1 MTAKAKSLTRKISDF
16 IFSVRVQIEKNPIN
30 EYIRLLF
37 FAILIGVS
45 AGFVTLAFYNLIH
58 LISYFFYDF
67 LPAQFPNLPRGCLA
81 IVPAIGGLLVGIM
94 IKWWP
99 RQPRQRGVVEVIKTS
114 FIGRSLIRITT
125 VVFNFFATTIFLG
138 TGGTLGPEAPTAF
151 LGAGTGSVIGQIFHV
166 PENQRRVFLA
176 AGTAGAIAAV
186 FNAPIGGVFFAIEI
200 VLFNNFQTLTF
211 SALIVSAITADYI
224 SRIFLGNRPMLLLPK
239 VEMILS
245 PDILYYAV
253 LGIIAGLLSLAFIR
267 FSGRMRKLGAEKLG
281 KISPLTKITSLMLM
295 LGIVGIYFPQI
306 IGIGYDAI
314 RESAGNVYSWQVLA
328 IIFVLKFVF
337 VAMLSAAGGFGGLFA
352 PSLFMGAAL
361 GALLANG
368 GNLLFGLSLDVAGF
382 ALAGM
387 GAMLAAINSIPITA
401 LLIIVELTGNYHLVM
416 PLMLSIIMSYIIV
429 HYVLKESVY
438 SIELKQRGIQL
449 YDGKELNVL
458 KNLKIDQIMSYEFH
472 KVYATM
478 DFKTLVKVISGGAA
492 NIYWVENEQHKI
504 IGFISWSDL
513 KPLITDYQ
521 NLDTLILVSDVM
533 NPNVVSVKADD
544 PLDYVMKLFGRF
556 NVDELPVIDPSTG
569 ALIGTVLRNRMI
581 QLYNQE
587 IFKRETAGDIAT
599 HIRYLDQTRFVEIDE
614 DFSILEMT
622 TPETMANSSLQALDL
637 RNRYYI
643 QIILIK
649 RLDQEGK
656 KIVITP
662 RAETVILPNDTLI
675 FAGPTKKLYELKERN
690 YS

>member
-1 MTAKAKSLTRKISDF
+1 MSTKAKSLTGRLSDF
-16 IFSVRVQIEKNPIN
+16 IFSLRIQIEKNPIN

-37 FAILIGVS
+37 FAILIGVL

-58 LISYFFYDF
+58 LISYFLYEY
-67 LPAQFPNLPRGCLA
+67 LPTRYKNIPQWCLA
-81 IVPAIGGLLVGIM
+81 LFPAFGGLIVGLMM
-94 IKWWP
+94 ILWP
-99 RQPRQRGVVEVIKTS
+99 RQPRQRGVVEIIKVS
-114 FIGRSLIRITT
+114 FVGRSLIRITT
-125 VVFNFFATTIFLG
+125 MFFNFFAATLFLG
-138 TGGTLGPEAPTAF
+138 FGGTLGPEAPTAF
-151 LGAGTGSVIGQIFHV
+151 MGAGSGSVIGQIFRV
-166 PENQRRVFLA
+166 PERQRRVFLA

-211 SALIVSAITADYI
+211 SAIIVSAITADYI
-224 SRIFLGNRPMLLLPK
+224 SRIFLGNHPMLILPK
-239 VEMILS
+239 VEIVLS
-245 PDILYYAV
+245 QNILYYAI

-267 FSGRMRKLGAEKLG
+267 FSGWTRKLFTDRLG
-281 KISPLTKITSLMLM
+281 QVLPLVKITSLMLI
-295 LGIVGIYFPQI
+295 LGAVGIFFPQI
-306 IGIGYDAI
+306 IGIGYEAI
-314 RESAGNVYSWQVLA
+314 RDIAGSVYTWPVLA
-328 IIFVLKFVF
+328 ILFLLKFLF
-337 VAMLSAAGGFGGLFA
+337 VGLLSASGGFGGLFA

-361 GALLANG
+361 GALLANL
-368 GNLLFGLSLDVAGF
+368 GNQVFGLSLDVAGF
-382 ALAGM
+382 AIAGM
-387 GAMLAAINSIPITA
+387 GGVLAAVNSIPVTA
-401 LLIIVELTGNYHLVM
+401 LLIIVEITGNYHLVL

-429 HYVLKESVY
+429 HYVLKETVY

-478 DFKTLVKVISGGAA
+478 DLKTLVKVISGGAA

-521 NLDTLILVSDVM
+521 NLDTLVLVSDVM
-533 NPNVVSVKADD
+533 NPNVVSVKTDD
-544 PLDYVMKLFGRF
+544 TLDYVMKLFGRF
-556 NVDELPVIDPSTG
+556 NVDELPVVDPATG
-569 ALIGTVLRNRMI
+569 TMIGTVVRNRMI

-587 IFKRETAGDIAT
+587 IFKRETAGDLAT

-614 DFSILEMT
+614 DFAILEMN
-622 TPETMANSSLQALDL
+622 TPETMANSSLKALDL

-649 RLDQEGK
+649 RLDAEGK

-662 RAETVILPNDTLI
+662 RAETIILPNDTLI

>member
-1 MTAKAKSLTRKISDF
+1 MSAKIRYLARRFSDF
-16 IFSVRVQIEKNPIN
+16 LFSLRIQVEKNPIN

-37 FAILIGVS
+37 FAILIGGL
-45 AGFVTLAFYNLIH
+45 AGFITLAFYNLIH
-58 LISYFFYDF
+58 LISYFLYDY
-67 LPAQFPNLPRGCLA
+67 LPARYKSLPMWTVVLFPG
-81 IVPAIGGLLVGIM
+81 IGGVIVAIM
-94 IKWWP
+94 IKIWP

-114 FIGRSLIRITT
+114 FIGRSLIRIPTIF
-125 VVFNFFATTIFLG
+125 FNFFATTIFLG
-138 TGGTLGPEAPTAF
+138 SGGTLGPEAPTAF
-151 LGAGTGSVIGQIFHV
+151 LGAGSGSVVGQIFRV
-166 PENQRRVFLA
+166 PERQRRVFLA

-211 SALIVSAITADYI
+211 SALIISAITADYL
-224 SRIFLGNRPMLLLPK
+224 SRIFMGNQPLLSLPR

-245 PDILYYAV
+245 LDILYYAV
-253 LGIIAGLLSLAFIR
+253 LGVIAGLLSLSYIR
-267 FSGRMRKLGAEKLG
+267 FSGWIRGVFTERLKH
-281 KISPLTKITSLMLM
+281 ISPLIKITTLMLI
-295 LGIVGIYFPQI
+295 LGGVGIFFPQI

-314 RESAGNVYSWQVLA
+314 REIASNNFTWQILA
-328 IIFVLKFVF
+328 ILFLLKFLF
-337 VAMLSAAGGFGGLFA
+337 VGLLTAAGGFGGLFA

-361 GALLANG
+361 GALLAKLG
-368 GNLLFGLSLDVAGF
+368 SQVFDLPLDVAGF
-382 ALAGM
+382 AIAGM
-387 GAMLAAINSIPITA
+387 GAMLAAVNSIPVTA
-401 LLIIVELTGNYHLVM
+401 LLIIVELTGNYHLVL

-429 HYVLKESVY
+429 HYVLKETVY

-458 KNLKIDQIMSYEFH
+458 RHLKIDQIMSYEFH

-478 DFKTLVKVISGGAA
+478 DIKTLVKVISGGVA
-492 NIYWVENEQHKI
+492 NIYWVENEQHKL

-521 NLDTLILVSDVM
+521 NLDTLVLVSDVM
-533 NPNVVSVKADD
+533 NPNVVSVKTDD
-544 PLDYVMKLFGRF
+544 TLDYVMKLFGRY
-556 NVDELPVIDPSTG
+556 NVDELPVMDPATG
-569 ALIGTVLRNRMI
+569 MLIGTVNRNRVI

-587 IFKRETAGDIAT
+587 IFKRETAGDLAT
-599 HIRYLDQTRFVEIDE
+599 HIRYLEQIRFVEIDE
-614 DFSILEMT
+614 DFSILEMSA
-622 TPETMANSSLQALDL
+622 PETMINSSLQALDL

-649 RLDQEGK
+649 RLDAKGR

-662 RAETVILPNDTLI
+662 RAETIILQNDTLI

>member
-1 MTAKAKSLTRKISDF
+1 MVAKSISLTRKISDLLF
-16 IFSVRVQIEKNPIN
+16 AIRVQVEKNPIN
-30 EYIRLLF
+30 EYIRLVF
-37 FAILIGVS
+37 FAILIGAS

-58 LISYFFYDF
+58 LISYFCYDY
-67 LPAQFPNLPRGCLA
+67 LPIQFPQIPRWSLA
-81 IVPAIGGLLVGIM
+81 LFPALGGLTVGLM

-125 VVFNFFATTIFLG
+125 VIFNFFATTIFLG
-138 TGGTLGPEAPTAF
+138 MGGTLGPEAPVAF
-151 LGAGTGSVIGQIFHV
+151 LGAGSGSVIGQIFRV

-211 SALIVSAITADYI
+211 TALIVSAVTADYL
-224 SRIFLGNRPMLLLPK
+224 SRMFLGDKPMLILPK

-245 PDILYYAV
+245 LDILYYAV
-253 LGIIAGLLSLAFIR
+253 LGIIAGLISLMYIR
-267 FSGRMRKLGAEKLG
+267 FSGRMQKTFSERLNKL
-281 KISPLTKITSLMLM
+281 SPLTTLTVLMLM
-295 LGIVGIYFPQI
+295 LGIAGIFFPQI
-306 IGIGYDAI
+306 IGIGYEAI
-314 RESAGNVYSWQVLA
+314 QKSAENVYSWQILA
-328 IIFVLKFVF
+328 VIFILKFVF
-337 VAMLSAAGGFGGLFA
+337 VALLAAAGGFGGLFA

-361 GALLANG
+361 GALVANG
-368 GNLLFGLSLDVAGF
+368 GNLLFDLSLNVAGF

-387 GAMLAAINSIPITA
+387 GAMLAAVNSIPITA
-401 LLIIVELTGNYHLVM
+401 LLIIVELTDNYHLVM

-429 HYVLKESVY
+429 HYVLKESIY

-449 YDGKELNVL
+449 HDGKELNVL

-478 DFKTLVKVISGGAA
+478 DFKTLVKVISNGTA
-492 NIYWVENEQHKI
+492 NIYWVENAQHKI

-521 NLDTLILVSDVM
+521 NLDTLVLVSDVM

-556 NVDELPVIDPSTG
+556 NVDELPVVDPATG
-569 ALIGTVLRNRMI
+569 TLLGTVLRNRVI

-587 IFKRETAGDIAT
+587 IFKRETAGDLAT

-614 DFSILEMT
+614 DFAILEMT
-622 TPETMANSSLQALDL
+622 APETMVNSSLNTLDL

-649 RLDQEGK
+649 RVETNGK

-662 RAETVILPNDTLI
+662 RAETVILPKDTLI

>member
-1 MTAKAKSLTRKISDF
+1 MSHRAKSLTRKLTDLL
-16 IFSVRVQIEKNPIN
+16 FSARIQIEKNPIN

-37 FAILIGVS
+37 FAVLIGLS
-45 AGFVTLAFYNLIH
+45 SGFMTLAFYHLIH
-58 LISYFFYDF
+58 SISYFFYTF
-67 LPAQFPNLPRGCLA
+67 LPMQFPQVPRWS
-81 IVPAIGGLLVGIM
+81 IVIFPAIGGLIVGLM

-99 RQPRQRGVVEVIKTS
+99 RQPRQRGVVEVIKSS

-125 VVFNFFATTIFLG
+125 LFFNFFATTIFLG

-151 LGAGTGSVIGQIFHV
+151 LGAGTGSIIGQIFRV
-166 PENQRRVFLA
+166 PEKQRRVFLA

-224 SRIFLGNRPMLLLPK
+224 SRIFLGDKPMLILPK
-239 VEMILS
+239 VEMIVSL
-245 PDILYYAV
+245 DILYYAV
-253 LGIIAGLLSLAFIR
+253 LGVVAGLSSLMFIR
-267 FSGRMRKLGAEKLG
+267 FSGQMRDFFSKRLGQ
-281 KISPLTKITSLMLM
+281 ISPIVKITGLMLL
-295 LGIVGIYFPQI
+295 LGVVGLFFPQI
-306 IGIGYDAI
+306 IGIGYDSIQNVAT
-314 RESAGNVYSWQVLA
+314 NVYSWRILAVL
-328 IIFVLKFVF
+328 FVLKFLF
-337 VAMLSAAGGFGGLFA
+337 VGLLSAAGGFGGLFA

-368 GNLLFGLSLDVAGF
+368 GNHLFGLSLDVAGF

-387 GAMLAAINSIPITA
+387 GAMLAAVNSIPVTA
-401 LLIIVELTGNYHLVM
+401 LLIIVELTDNYHLVL

-458 KNLKIDQIMSYEFH
+458 KNLKISQIMSYEFH
-472 KVYATM
+472 KVYAKM
-478 DFKTLVKVISGGAA
+478 DLKTLVKVISAGAA
-492 NIYWVENEQHKI
+492 NIYWVENEQNKI

-513 KPLITDYQ
+513 KPLINDYQ
-521 NLDTLILVSDVM
+521 NLETLVLVSDVM
-533 NPNVVSVKADD
+533 NPNVISVKPDD
-544 PLDYVMKLFGRF
+544 TLDYVMKLYGRF
-556 NVDELPVIDPSTG
+556 NVDELPVIDPANNS
-569 ALIGTVLRNRMI
+569 LIGTVVRNRVI

-587 IFKRETAGDIAT
+587 IFKRETAGDLAT
-599 HIRYLDQTRFVEIDE
+599 HIRYLDQTRFVEIDD
-614 DFSILEMT
+614 DFAILEMSA
-622 TPETMANSSLQALDL
+622 PESMANSSLQALGL

-649 RLDQEGK
+649 RLDAEGK

-662 RAETVILPNDTLI
+662 RAETIILPNDTLI
-675 FAGPTKKLYELKERN
+675 FAGPTKKLYELKEKN

>member
-1 MTAKAKSLTRKISDF
+1 MKSKTKSLTGKISDLL
-16 IFSVRVQIEKNPIN
+16 FSIRIEIEKNPIN
-30 EYIRLLF
+30 EYIRLIF
-37 FAILIGVS
+37 YAILIGAAS
-45 AGFVTLAFYNLIH
+45 GFATLAFYQLIH
-58 LISYFFYDF
+58 LIEHFCFDY
-67 LPAQFPNLPRGCLA
+67 LPGKFPQLPHFWVVLSP
-81 IVPAIGGLLVGIM
+81 VVGGLIVALM

-114 FIGRSLIRITT
+114 FVGRSLIRITT
-125 VVFNFFATTIFLG
+125 VFFNFLASTIFLG
-138 TGGTLGPEAPTAF
+138 SGGTLGPEAPTAF
-151 LGAGTGSVIGQIFHV
+151 LGAGAGSVIGQLFRI

-176 AGTAGAIAAV
+176 AGTAGAIAAI

-200 VLFNNFQTLTF
+200 VLFNNFHTMTF
-211 SALIVSAITADYI
+211 TALIVSAVTSDYI
-224 SRIFLGNRPMLLLPK
+224 SRIFMGDRPMLILPK

-245 PDILYYAV
+245 PSILNYAV
-253 LGIIAGLLSLAFIR
+253 LGIIAGLLSLLFIR
-267 FSGRMRKLGAEKLG
+267 FSSRVRQFFKDRLGAV
-281 KISPLTKITSLMLM
+281 SPLIKLPVLMLL
-295 LGIVGIYFPQI
+295 LGVTGLFFPQI
-306 IGIGYDAI
+306 IGIGYEAI
-314 RESAGNVYSWQVLA
+314 RGAALNSYSWLVLVA
-328 IIFVLKFVF
+328 IFVLKFLF
-337 VAMLSAAGGFGGLFA
+337 TGLLTAAGGFGGLFA
-352 PSLFMGAAL
+352 PSLFL
-361 GALLANG
+361 GAVLGSLLANG

-401 LLIIVELTGNYHLVM
+401 LLIIVELTDNYHLVL

-438 SIELKQRGIQL
+438 SIDLKERGIQL

-478 DFKTLVKVISGGAA
+478 DLKTLVKVISAGAA

-521 NLDTLILVSDVM
+521 NLDTLVLVSDVM
-533 NPNVVSVKADD
+533 NPNVISVKSDD
-544 PLDYVMKLFGRF
+544 TLDYVMKLFGRF
-556 NVDELPVIDPSTG
+556 NVDELPVVEPVSGT
-569 ALIGTVLRNRMI
+569 LIGTVLRNRVI

-587 IFKRETAGDIAT
+587 IFKRETAGDLAT

-614 DFSILEMT
+614 DFAILEMK
-622 TPETMANSSLQALDL
+622 TPETMANSSLKALDL

-649 RLDQEGK
+649 RLDADGK

-662 RAETVILPNDTLI
+662 RAETIVLPNDTLI

>member
-1 MTAKAKSLTRKISDF
+1 MAAETKSLKRRFSDF
-16 IFSVRVQIEKNPIN
+16 LFSIRIQIDKNPIN
-30 EYIRLLF
+30 EYVRLILY
-37 FAILIGVS
+37 AILIGTVS
-45 AGFVTLAFYNLIH
+45 GFATLAFFKLIH
-58 LISYFFYDF
+58 LIDYFCYDYF
-67 LPAQFPNLPRGCLA
+67 PMRFPGLPVWIGA
-81 IVPAIGGLLVGIM
+81 IFPAIGGLIVGLM
-94 IKWWP
+94 MKWWP
-99 RQPRQRGVVEVIKTS
+99 RQPRQRGVVEVIKAS
-114 FIGRSLIRITT
+114 FVGRGLIRITT
-125 VVFNFFATTIFLG
+125 VCFNFFASTIFLG
-138 TGGTLGPEAPTAF
+138 IGGTLGPEAPTAF
-151 LGAGTGSVIGQIFHV
+151 LGAGAGSIVGQIFKV

-176 AGTAGAIAAV
+176 AGTAGAIAAI

-200 VLFNNFQTLTF
+200 VLFNNFQMLTF
-211 SALIVSAITADYI
+211 TALIVSAITADYI
-224 SRIFLGNRPMLLLPK
+224 SRIFIGDRPMLLLPK

-245 PDILYYAV
+245 LDILNYAV
-253 LGIIAGLLSLAFIR
+253 LGIIAGLISLAFIR
-267 FSGRMRKLGAEKLG
+267 LSGRLRKMFMEKFG
-281 KISPLTKITSLMLM
+281 HISPLFKITFLMFL
-295 LGIVGIYFPQI
+295 LGVAGIFYPQV

-314 RESAGNVYSWQVLA
+314 QEAAGNTYPWQILT
-328 IIFVLKFVF
+328 ILFVLKFVF
-337 VAMLSAAGGFGGLFA
+337 VAVLYAADGFGGLFA
-352 PSLFMGAAL
+352 PSLFMGAVL
-361 GALLANG
+361 GALVAHG
-368 GNLLFGLSLDVAGF
+368 GNLLFGLSLDVVGF

-387 GAMLAAINSIPITA
+387 GAMLAAINSIPIAA
-401 LLIIVELTGNYHLVM
+401 LLIIVELTGNYHLVL

-429 HYVLKESVY
+429 HYVLRESVY

-458 KNLKIDQIMSYEFH
+458 KNLKIEQIMSYEFH

-478 DFKTLVKVISGGAA
+478 DLKTLVKVISSGSA

-521 NLDTLILVSDVM
+521 NLETLVLVSDVM
-533 NPNVVSVKADD
+533 NPNVVSVKTDD
-544 PLDYVMKLFGRF
+544 TLDYVIKLFGRF
-556 NVDELPVIDPSTG
+556 NVDELPVVDPATG
-569 ALIGTVLRNRMI
+569 TLIGTVNRNRVI

-587 IFKRETAGDIAT
+587 IFKRETAGDLAT

-622 TPETMANSSLQALDL
+622 APETMANSSLKALDL

-649 RLDQEGK
+649 RLDADGK

-662 RAETVILPNDTLI
+662 RAETVILPKDTLI
-675 FAGPTKKLYELKERN
+675 FAGPTRKLYELKERN